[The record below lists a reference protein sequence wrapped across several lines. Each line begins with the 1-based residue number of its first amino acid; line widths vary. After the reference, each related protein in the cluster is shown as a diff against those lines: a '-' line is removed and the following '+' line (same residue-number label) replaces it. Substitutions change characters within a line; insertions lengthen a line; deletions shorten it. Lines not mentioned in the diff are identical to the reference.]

1 MNSAVAVRSALKE
14 RGLPTSTPGMKGE
27 ERHCTLR
34 QRLLDALEPTIN
46 TARSVDS
53 TSTTSSTS
61 TSRPP
66 RSITAATITALK
78 AALESRNLDTHTPRL
93 RGEERKNV
101 LEQRLADDMYLHGEV
116 DEEAVSL
123 DDVTPRS
130 NDSSGIR
137 SSRGSAG
144 RNGSYTA
151 RESTPSSSSSSN
163 PTTSRVVASTSSRR
177 ERPSSAPLEPQ
188 QRNARSSR
196 STPWAVRTRVGR
208 GRGRSRGACRGV
220 GRRGG
225 RGAATSGSRDR
236 LHGRQPLAEKKNS
249 SGGAT
254 SRSTSTSTTRASA
267 TPRGSTPRG
276 TRGQPPVSA
285 RLTARMT
292 AVESLHTE
300 ASEELRDAELDC
312 ERESREAQRLREEAA
327 CLRGRREA
335 AVARRSDPSRN
346 HELGGLVE
354 NIGEVREE
362 LKELYAQTEGGSR
375 SNSSNSSSK
384 THFESNVLG
393 GGRRTISVAF
403 KELEA
408 TERSLDDE
416 IDTMCSRIVVGEEKS
431 KEHGVDIEE
440 ELLTEAEK
448 AMVRAGRLK
457 RMLPTLLDRERMA
470 KQRMENEFERRSQ
483 RPPHPGMDAVKDPVK
498 LAKNADFLWQ
508 VRDDVDTADRIFSQ
522 ALSRSPDNSLILHL
536 YATFLHK
543 SSKKEHAAAARM
555 WQRAVLLSP
564 RNADILAG
572 YGTLLHRTMCRPDD
586 AKPLILRALASDP
599 THATALLANALLLQS
614 KRDYEE
620 SKRNFIEARERDP
633 ESLPIVTHYANF
645 LKKCMGQYKEA
656 EEMFELGMRL
666 NPCDADHL
674 GAYAQFMF
682 KVRGNTNRADGLFI
696 KAIEADPE
704 HWHNL
709 SRHANMLK
717 KTGRYVFLQCWDGW
731 RKQIAL
737 M

>member
-1 MNSAVAVRSALKE
+1 M
-14 RGLPTSTPGMKGE
+14 
-27 ERHCTLR
+27 
-34 QRLLDALEPTIN
+34 
-46 TARSVDS
+46 
-53 TSTTSSTS
+53 
-61 TSRPP
+61 
-66 RSITAATITALK
+66 
-78 AALESRNLDTHTPRL
+78 
-93 RGEERKNV
+93 
-101 LEQRLADDMYLHGEV
+101 
-116 DEEAVSL
+116 
-123 DDVTPRS
+123 
-130 NDSSGIR
+130 
-137 SSRGSAG
+137 
-144 RNGSYTA
+144 
-151 RESTPSSSSSSN
+151 
-163 PTTSRVVASTSSRR
+163 
-177 ERPSSAPLEPQ
+177 
-188 QRNARSSR
+188 
-196 STPWAVRTRVGR
+196 
-208 GRGRSRGACRGV
+208 
-220 GRRGG
+220 
-225 RGAATSGSRDR
+225 
-236 LHGRQPLAEKKNS
+236 
-249 SGGAT
+249 
-254 SRSTSTSTTRASA
+254 
-267 TPRGSTPRG
+267 
-276 TRGQPPVSA
+276 
-285 RLTARMT
+285 
-292 AVESLHTE
+292 
-300 ASEELRDAELDC
+300 
-312 ERESREAQRLREEAA
+312 
-327 CLRGRREA
+327 
-335 AVARRSDPSRN
+335 
-346 HELGGLVE
+346 
-354 NIGEVREE
+354 
-362 LKELYAQTEGGSR
+362 
-375 SNSSNSSSK
+375 
-384 THFESNVLG
+384 
-393 GGRRTISVAF
+393 AF
-403 KELEA
+403 KELEVM
-408 TERSLDDE
+408 ERSLDDE

-431 KEHGVDIEE
+431 KEHGVEIEE

-483 RPPHPGMDAVKDPVK
+483 HPPHPGMDAVNDPVK

-717 KTGRYVFLQCWDGW
+717 KTGRYVFL
-731 RKQIAL
+731 
-737 M
+737 